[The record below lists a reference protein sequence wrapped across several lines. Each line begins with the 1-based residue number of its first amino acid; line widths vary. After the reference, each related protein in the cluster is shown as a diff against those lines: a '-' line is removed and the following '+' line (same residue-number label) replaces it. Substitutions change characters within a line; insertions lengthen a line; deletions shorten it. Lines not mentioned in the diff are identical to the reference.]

1 MATAY
6 GSLATYGRA
15 LTSKVIGPGNQGK
28 PQRVA
33 LNLVRS
39 LAMGGTFSTQEYSTC
54 RIPT

>member
-1 MATAY
+1 MAASY
-6 GSLATYGRA
+6 RSLATYGRA